1 MAMVSLETL
10 RAVPI
15 PPELR
20 ARMADYAADL
30 AGPTS

>member
-1 MAMVSLETL
+1 VFSQDTY

-20 ARMADYAADL
+20 ARMEPYLVRA
-30 AGPTS
+30 